1 MEALL
6 AGEIVINNVDR
17 DGTMTG
23 YDEDII
29 KKIVDVVNIPVIAL
43 GVLEVQLLQ
52 EVFLSIMAN

>member
-1 MEALL
+1 MEVLG